1 VCLQFSVG
9 GHYSQSGGYYSLGA
23 YSFNSKVGSNRLDGR
38 LEKRGVSAAE
48 VEPLGFNR
56 DRKIHG
62 RSRNP
67 DAEAG

>member
-1 VCLQFSVG
+1 LIDRVAAS
-9 GHYSQSGGYYSLGA
+9 
-23 YSFNSKVGSNRLDGR
+23 
-38 LEKRGVSAAE
+38 EKRRVSAAE

-67 DAEAG
+67 DAEVGGIQIGKGAQTARLILAAME